1 MWDLGSGVP
10 CIGIVVDERSSAS
23 RRYMLEHNIG
33 QGPKIEDVLF
43 HWKITGHYR
52 YNGAASP

>member
-1 MWDLGSGVP
+1 
-10 CIGIVVDERSSAS
+10 
-23 RRYMLEHNIG
+23 MLEHNIG

-43 HWKITGHYR
+43 HWKITGYYR